1 MTKTS
6 SANQLPVFPT
16 NMDKLVDD
24 MLRNQIKEFLKFK
37 AQMNPN
43 MIIKE
48 NFIFDVVK
56 KAINLYHTE
65 LIKRNRNLRY
75 DDLLSFN
82 SDIIA
87 AIIER
92 HIFYSF
98 KATEVE
104 RLRLQN
110 DNDYKIKLERE
121 TVDDLIVNKYVGKV
135 SQNMTTAYFPP
146 VSKIMVINNLLYELF
161 MGIGAD
167 RYKDSKHIAVSH
179 VFSRI
184 IEQVKACC
192 LLLDKFLFADAIV
205 IWRGLFES
213 ELVLTI
219 LSYWN
224 EEVSKEYLEFVEY
237 QMLENNIVYEGK
249 NKEDVEKKLEEKATL
264 RKTKKSRNFI
274 NYGWLMKTQEYHDN
288 GCQLNIKEGL
298 AVVANK
304 YVKYTDYQLAS
315 NISHSPYFSKRMKEE
330 QLMRYVV
337 ELIVYSLETIVS
349 AMFNYMEEENKN
361 VNENIKNRIDDSF
374 KSMHEMFK
382 IMEKN
387 NS

>member
-1 MTKTS
+1 
-6 SANQLPVFPT
+6 
-16 NMDKLVDD
+16 
-24 MLRNQIKEFLKFK
+24 
-37 AQMNPN
+37 
-43 MIIKE
+43 
-48 NFIFDVVK
+48 
-56 KAINLYHTE
+56 
-65 LIKRNRNLRY
+65 
-75 DDLLSFN
+75 
-82 SDIIA
+82 
-87 AIIER
+87 
-92 HIFYSF
+92 
-98 KATEVE
+98 
-104 RLRLQN
+104 
-110 DNDYKIKLERE
+110 
-121 TVDDLIVNKYVGKV
+121 
-135 SQNMTTAYFPP
+135 
-146 VSKIMVINNLLYELF
+146 
-161 MGIGAD
+161 
-167 RYKDSKHIAVSH
+167 
-179 VFSRI
+179 
-184 IEQVKACC
+184 
-192 LLLDKFLFADAIV
+192 V

-337 ELIVYSLETIVS
+337 ELIVYSLETIV
-349 AMFNYMEEENKN
+349 
-361 VNENIKNRIDDSF
+361 
-374 KSMHEMFK
+374 
-382 IMEKN
+382 
-387 NS
+387 